1 MGQDWLQ
8 GSQNGKQLEAL
19 VKPLHILLILLVLP
33 PRRHLYDLYSMKQQR
48 TYEMQKLEPEAR
60 AQPSPS
66 FQLIALLFLLS
77 KDNCEVESSFSLF

>member
-48 TYEMQKLEPEAR
+48 TYETQKLEPEAR
-60 AQPSPS
+60 AAAESILS
-66 FQLIALLFLLS
+66 TDRTAGSSLKGQLWSGI
-77 KDNCEVESSFSLF
+77 

>member
-60 AQPSPS
+60 AAAESILS
-66 FQLIALLFLLS
+66 TDRTAGSSLKGQLWSGI
-77 KDNCEVESSFSLF
+77 